1 MPLSHGHQLKVE
13 QEEHDE
19 HDEHGEYVGEGVKE
33 EVFMGV
39 SMAGVPNNSFSLA
52 SLMLYFFSQLSG
64 SSSWTR
70 VSFLDIVVVVVVV
83 ISFAAQPRAADVH
96 CDESGQ
102 ELIVCLWAGPPPT
115 PSHNQPTH
123 VRKLFF
129 YNINIIIIVV
139 SISTGIIN
147 NSLSIYININIRCFA
162 NSMTQP
168 S

>member
-13 QEEHDE
+13 QEEYDE
-19 HDEHGEYVGEGVKE
+19 HDEYVGGRVKE

-39 SMAGVPNNSFSLA
+39 SMAGVRNNSFSLA

-129 YNINIIIIVV
+129 YNISIIIIVV

-162 NSMTQP
+162 NSITQP